1 MSVESVVEHYKK
13 IVLDHPRWV
22 LVFIT
27 LIVAFF
33 GVYAGKFRLDASA
46 DSLVLENDEALQFFR
61 EVKQK
66 FGNEDILI
74 LTYTPTQDLFEQQVL
89 DDITVFG
96 QQLAKLDHVASVM
109 SMMTVP
115 LIESPLV
122 SLNELSEG
130 IRTLQD
136 ADTDRTL
143 ARKEL
148 ATSPIYKDLLISKDQ
163 KTTAILVT
171 VARDELYHKLLNE
184 RNALRA
190 KALEGELSSYEK
202 TQLEQVSKQFTQQSV
217 RLSAKEA
224 QLIENIRGLV
234 KKHQA
239 MAEMHLGGVTMI
251 TADSIEFVRNDLS
264 TFSFGILAFIILLMI
279 VAFRKPRWV
288 ILPMLTCAATSIVMV
303 GFLGLVDWPVTVVSS
318 NFISLML
325 IITLSL
331 TIHLIVRYR
340 ELQREQPQLDAKALV
355 FETVR
360 LKFVPCF
367 YTAFTTV
374 VAFFSLVTSD
384 IRPIIDFGWMMC
396 LGVLVAFVLAF
407 VMFPA
412 MLVLLK
418 PTEPVS
424 DDNRVDRMS
433 QLLAIQ
439 VERFNVPLIFV
450 FVALVIVSALGITK
464 LSVENRFI
472 DYYKESTEIYQGME
486 LIDRKLGGTTPLDV
500 IIKAPASFY
509 QEQNNNEMSIEE
521 LLLNEATGGDNSA
534 QAQANAKDQAED
546 DEEIFSEEWLGE
558 EDKGDITATSYWF
571 NTYQLKQVAKIHDY
585 LDSLEQTGKV
595 LSVESTMAMLRKINA
610 QVADDSF
617 LLAVLYKSLPPE
629 IKQGLFAPYMT
640 TDGNELRFSIRLFES
655 DPNLKREALVHE
667 IREHLVNE
675 MGLAPEQVH
684 LTGMAVL
691 YNNMLQSLFRSQ
703 ILTIG
708 VVFFAILLMF
718 IVLFR
723 SLKIALIALIPN
735 IVSAAF
741 ILGIMGWLGIPL
753 DLMTITIAAISIG
766 IAVDNSIHYM
776 HRFLEEHPQREHYWD
791 SIKACHGTIG
801 QAIYFTSITITLGF
815 GLLVLSSFIP
825 TIYFGLLTGLAMLV
839 ALFANLTL
847 LPVLIVKFKAAKPIA
862 ANV

>member
-1 MSVESVVEHYKK
+1 MSVASIVDNYKK
-13 IVLDHPRWV
+13 IVLDNPRWV
-22 LVFIT
+22 LVVVM

-33 GVYAGKFRLDASA
+33 GFHAGKFRLDASA
-46 DSLVLENDEALQFFR
+46 DSLVLENDQALKFFR
-61 EVKQK
+61 EVKVK

-74 LTYTPTQDLFEQQVL
+74 LTYTPKQEMFSQPVL
-89 DDITVFG
+89 DDLTRFG
-96 QQLAKLDHVASVM
+96 KELGKLDHVASVM

-122 SLNELSEG
+122 TLNELSEG

-136 ADTDRTL
+136 ADTDKAL

-148 ATSPIYKDLLISKDQ
+148 SGSPIYKDLLISRDQ
-163 KTTAILVT
+163 KTTAILIT
-171 VARDELYHKLLNE
+171 VERDELFHKLLNE
-184 RNALRA
+184 RNALRS
-190 KALEGELSSYEK
+190 KALDGPLSEYEQ

-224 QLIENIRGLV
+224 QLIDNVRGLI
-234 KKHQA
+234 KQHKP

-264 TFSFGILAFIILLMI
+264 TFSFGILAFIVFLMI

-288 ILPMLTCAATSIVMV
+288 ILPMLTCTATCIVMV

-340 ELQREQPQLDAKALV
+340 ELQREQPDMDGKTLV
-355 FETVR
+355 LETVR

-367 YTAFTTV
+367 YTAFTTI

-396 LGVLVAFVLAF
+396 LGVAVAFILAF

-418 PTEPVS
+418 PTEAVAS
-424 DDNRVDRMS
+424 GNFVDRMS
-433 QLLAIQ
+433 HAMAIR
-439 VERFNVPLIFV
+439 VERYNLPLLLV
-450 FVALVIVSALGITK
+450 FVLLVVVSIFGITR

-486 LIDRKLGGTTPLDV
+486 LIDSQLGGTTPLDV
-500 IIKAPASFY
+500 VIHAPKSFY
-509 QEQNNNEMSIEE
+509 GEPSPPKDVDDEEDETLATTDGEDEDNEMP
-521 LLLNEATGGDNSA
+521 D
-534 QAQANAKDQAED
+534 ED
-546 DEEIFSEEWLGE
+546 DEDIFSEEWLGE
-558 EDKGDITATSYWF
+558 EKEGDITATSYWF

-585 LDSLEQTGKV
+585 LDSLPQTGKV
-595 LSVESTMAMLRKINA
+595 LSVENSMAMLRRINA

-640 TDGNELRFSIRLFES
+640 QDGNELRFSIRLFES
-655 DPNLKREALVHE
+655 DHNLKRGELVEE
-667 IREHLVNE
+667 IRTHLVKNMKLE
-675 MGLAPEQVH
+675 PEQVH

-723 SLKIALIALIPN
+723 SFKVAMIALIPN
-735 IVSAAF
+735 IVSASF

-776 HRFLEEHPQREHYWD
+776 HRFIDEYRERQDYWG
-791 SIKACHGTIG
+791 SVKACHGSIG

-815 GLLVLSSFIP
+815 GLLVMSSFIP

-847 LPVLIVKFKAAKPIA
+847 LPILIVKFKAA
-862 ANV
+862 

>member
-1 MSVESVVEHYKK
+1 MSVASIIDNYKR

-22 LVFIT
+22 LVVVT

-33 GVYAGKFRLDASA
+33 GFHASKFRLDASA
-46 DSLVLENDEALQFFR
+46 DSLVLENDQALKFFR
-61 EVKQK
+61 EVKVK

-74 LTYTPTQDLFEQQVL
+74 LTYSPNQDLFAQPVL
-89 DDITVFG
+89 DDLTTFG
-96 QQLAKLDHVASVM
+96 KELGALDHVASVM

-122 SLNELSEG
+122 TLNELSEG

-136 ADTDRTL
+136 PDTDRSL

-148 ATSPIYKDLLISKDQ
+148 ASSPIYKDLLISADQ
-163 KTTAILVT
+163 KTTALLIT
-171 VARDELYHKLLNE
+171 VERDELFHKLLTE
-184 RNALRA
+184 RNALRS
-190 KALEGELSSYEK
+190 KALEGPLSDYEQK
-202 TQLEQVSKQFTQQSV
+202 QLELVSQQFTKQSV

-224 QLIENIRGLV
+224 QLIENIRGLI
-234 KKHQA
+234 KQHQP
-239 MAEMHLGGVTMI
+239 MAQMHLGGVTMI

-264 TFSFGILAFIILLMI
+264 TFSFGILAFIVFLMI

-288 ILPMLTCAATSIVMV
+288 ILPMLTCTATSIVMV

-340 ELQREQPQLDAKALV
+340 ELQREQPDMDGKALV
-355 FETVR
+355 LETVR

-367 YTAFTTV
+367 YTAFTTI

-396 LGVLVAFVLAF
+396 LGVAVAFMLAF

-418 PTEPVS
+418 PTEPVKS
-424 DDNRVDRMS
+424 GNMVDRMS
-433 QLLAIQ
+433 HALAIR
-439 VERFNVPLIFV
+439 VERYNVPLLLLFIL
-450 FVALVIVSALGITK
+450 LVVVSTIGISK

-486 LIDRKLGGTTPLDV
+486 LIDSKLGGTTPLDV
-500 IIKAPASFY
+500 VIHAPKSFY
-509 QEQNNNEMSIEE
+509 EE
-521 LLLNEATGGDNSA
+521 LNAPEAIDVDG
-534 QAQANAKDQAED
+534 ED
-546 DEEIFSEEWLGE
+546 DGLGEDGDDEFTDEEDEDIFSEEWLGE
-558 EDKGDITATSYWF
+558 EEEGDITSTSYWF
-571 NTYQLKQVAKIHDY
+571 NTYQLKQVAQIHDY
-585 LDSLEQTGKV
+585 LDSLPETGKV
-595 LSVESTMAMLRKINA
+595 LSVENSMAMLRKINA

-640 TDGNELRFSIRLFES
+640 EDANELRFSIRLFES
-655 DPNLKREALVHE
+655 DHNLKRGELVEKIRAHLINE
-667 IREHLVNE
+667 I
-675 MGLAPEQVH
+675 GLEPEQVH

-718 IVLFR
+718 LMLFR
-723 SLKIALIALIPN
+723 SLKVALIALIPN
-735 IVSAAF
+735 MVSAAF

-776 HRFLEEHPQREHYWD
+776 HRFIEEYEVRQNYWE
-791 SIKACHGTIG
+791 SVKACHGSIG

-839 ALFANLTL
+839 ALFANLSL
-847 LPVLIVKFKAAKPIA
+847 LPILIVKFKAQG
-862 ANV
+862 